1 MDRLRVPFLMLAFR
15 QERGAVKD
23 GKAFGN
29 RNVKVQIDGVPLEL
43 CAH

>member
-15 QERGAVKD
+15 HGAVKD

-29 RNVKVQIDGVPLEL
+29 RKVRVQIEGVPLEL
-43 CAH
+43 CVH